1 MILSIGAI
9 IALASGFNKL
19 WYALAALGLITIFW
33 LVMSCFFYKTWF
45 DMFFPGDQPQYPWR
59 AGAGGRQV

>member
-19 WYALAALGLITIFW
+19 WYALAALVSLRSLAGDELLFLQD
-33 LVMSCFFYKTWF
+33 LV
-45 DMFFPGDQPQYPWR
+45 
-59 AGAGGRQV
+59 